1 MEGKR
6 RARSIG
12 RTRINKL
19 VFVEAQAELRGD
31 LVQVKFEHTG
41 PWSLRGSQR
50 LAGQSL
56 HQPALVPLAAPI
68 HPIPE
73 GAVP

>member
-6 RARSIG
+6 RGRWMG

-19 VFVEAQAELRGD
+19 VFFEAQAELRGD
-31 LVQVKFEHTG
+31 LVQVKIELTG
-41 PWSLRGSQR
+41 PWRMRGSLRR
-50 LAGQSL
+50 AGQSL
-56 HQPALVPLAAPI
+56 QQPALSLLAAPN